1 MSGINKASGKPAPP
15 KRNSEARKEQ
25 NRLSSR
31 NYRQKRKQKLALL
44 DSLLDVS
51 EPAPSTQSTA
61 ADRIAG
67 APPVSLPVRQPS
79 AAPEDSSL
87 TRDGW
92 STDLVPAELPSAWAS
107 SSHCPPVPPVADVQL
122 GLDAIAAWDS
132 LGSLELPPSS
142 FSCHESPLPLVET
155 GNINTVNLGGDR
167 QRSKTQGIDPLFAAL
182 GSIQNLSVKQKRDLL
197 RHLQKQ
203 VLDSSPEDSSS
214 STSSEDDPADTWL
227 PVRQKKTLSPEANRL
242 QIEARRFAEFVERQ
256 TSGKLSPAQLTRV
269 FSAEASFFAAI
280 FANCYALG
288 MADVEPLMDDDGVS
302 IFSLGPDTGYETS
315 QLPFIRSKFSSL
327 TTDLRPIDLQLT
339 VGHHPYIDIFPY
351 RGFREKALKALA
363 HNPPL
368 FDENEMCRD
377 LTSRG
382 GMVCWGS
389 QSNSMGME
397 AGVPWDVR
405 SWEPQEWFLKKYW
418 FLVGD
423 WEDEMWA
430 SARWWHKARG
440 EKMIT

>member
-1 MSGINKASGKPAPP
+1 M
-15 KRNSEARKEQ
+15 
-25 NRLSSR
+25 
-31 NYRQKRKQKLALL
+31 

-61 ADRIAG
+61 ADHIAG
-67 APPVSLPVRQPS
+67 VAPVSLPVRQPS

-87 TRDGW
+87 TRNGW
-92 STDLVPAELPSAWAS
+92 STDLVPAELPPAWA
-107 SSHCPPVPPVADVQL
+107 PAADVQL
-122 GLDAIAAWDS
+122 GFDAIAPWAS
-132 LGSLELPPSS
+132 LGSQELPPSS
-142 FSCHESPLPLVET
+142 FCYHESPLPLVET
-155 GNINTVNLGGDR
+155 GNVNTVNLGGDR
-167 QRSKTQGIDPLFAAL
+167 QRSKSGGVDPLFAAL

-214 STSSEDDPADTWL
+214 STSSEDDPTETWL
-227 PVRQKKTLSPEANRL
+227 PVQQKKTLSPEANRL
-242 QIEARRFAEFVERQ
+242 QIEARRFAEFVDRQ

-315 QLPFIRSKFSSL
+315 QLPFVRSKFSSL

-339 VGHHPYIDIFPY
+339 VGHHPYIVCPYSFYQLVGLANPKLKDIFPY
-351 RGFREKALKALA
+351 REFREKALKALA

-368 FDENEMCRD
+368 FDENDMCRD

-405 SWEPQEWFLKKYW
+405 SWEPQVWFLKKYW